1 MFEITVPSAKGFS
14 RILVRKKKKNKD
26 FLAATARDTR
36 EREKEGKRARGGE
49 KKRARKTPS
58 LVEETVAGIAEVSQ
72 SVPFEFQIKSKCARV
87 VRVCIHVPSSA

>member
-14 RILVRKKKKNKD
+14 RILVRKKKEKQR
-26 FLAATARDTR
+26 FPGRDSSTR